1 MGALMEQKNVKN
13 DDGERFLA
21 ALKFMSDKNGFDS
34 KMLAELGGI
43 SKRMVD
49 YIFARQRGGG
59 RQTTAALSA
68 VFGLNYAE
76 MLFIGQLI
84 LEGVPGEEALELA
97 KAGDKPFPAILGALD
112 DALFVSVPKAKSK
125 LSAGGG
131 CFAEEGVSGEYHFRS
146 DWLRSICS
154 PKDAILF
161 DPHFGAP
168 QASAFRPE
176 RMSIRQGALPNRDC
190 FP

>member
-1 MGALMEQKNVKN
+1 
-13 DDGERFLA
+13 
-21 ALKFMSDKNGFDS
+21 MSDKSGFDS

-59 RQTTAALSA
+59 RQTTASLSA

-97 KAGDKPFPAILGALD
+97 KAGVKKHVYQHLLRHSFGTTATMAGLPSATVQDIMGHSDPETTKIYINFAEKQLFELGARFKKIVEEDVAHMD
-112 DALFVSVPKAKSK
+112 DTCK
-125 LSAGGG
+125 
-131 CFAEEGVSGEYHFRS
+131 
-146 DWLRSICS
+146 
-154 PKDAILF
+154 
-161 DPHFGAP
+161 
-168 QASAFRPE
+168 
-176 RMSIRQGALPNRDC
+176 
-190 FP
+190 

>member
-1 MGALMEQKNVKN
+1 MEQKNVKN

-59 RQTTAALSA
+59 RQTTASLSA

-97 KAGDKPFPAILGALD
+97 KAGDKPFPAILSALD
-112 DALFVSVPKAKSK
+112 DPLFVSVPNTRRVGRRKKQPRMALTNSSRSRR
-125 LSAGGG
+125 SAPPGHSALGRPL
-131 CFAEEGVSGEYHFRS
+131 FPA
-146 DWLRSICS
+146 
-154 PKDAILF
+154 AIF
-161 DPHFGAP
+161 
-168 QASAFRPE
+168 
-176 RMSIRQGALPNRDC
+176 LPC
-190 FP
+190 AAIH